1 MKDNS
6 EIKKIAAS
14 ILKWIFFG
22 ILCGL
27 VVGCAAS
34 IFGKL
39 IGWGSNAFSEYP
51 WLLFCMIPAGLA
63 IVGWQRLL
71 KIKEVRGT
79 NLVIES
85 VREGCRLPC
94 KMAPHIFVGTVLTH
108 LTGGSA
114 GREGAA
120 LQIGGSLGC
129 TLGNLLRFKEEDCRR
144 TIMCGM
150 SAAFSALFGTPLAAT
165 IMSME
170 ISTVGVMYH
179 SALAPCMFSALTAH
193 LVAEKVFGL
202 SEADLTLAAVPEID
216 IRTILMVI
224 LLAICCSAVS
234 ALFCWVMHKTAHL
247 EKQYLKNDCLR
258 IVVSAAVVIA
268 ATLAIG
274 TRMYNGSGAAVIEQC
289 ISDPG
294 FKIFPAAFLIKIVL
308 TAVTLGG
315 GFQGGEI
322 VPSLFTGAAF
332 GNLFAQVCGLPSP
345 LCSALGAAAVFC
357 GVTNCPVTALM
368 IAFEMFGFGA
378 GTLFLLV
385 VAVTYLFSGYFG
397 IWSSQ
402 MIRFSKYDPGI
413 IDRKTH

>member
-1 MKDNS
+1 MKETS
-6 EIKKIAAS
+6 EIKKTAVS

-22 ILCGL
+22 ILCGF

-39 IGWGSNAFSEYP
+39 IGWGSSAFSKCP
-51 WLLFCMIPAGLA
+51 WLLFCMLPAGIA
-63 IVGWQRLL
+63 IVGWQKLL

-85 VREGCRLPC
+85 VREGRGLPW

-120 LQIGGSLGC
+120 LQIGGSLGS
-129 TLGNLLRFKEEDCRR
+129 TLGKLLRFKEEDSRR
-144 TIMCGM
+144 VIMCGM
-150 SAAFSALFGTPLAAT
+150 SAAFAALFGTPLAAT
-165 IMSME
+165 VMSME
-170 ISTVGVMYH
+170 ISTVGIMYH

-193 LVAEKVFGL
+193 LVAEKLFGL
-202 SEADLTLAAVPEID
+202 SEADLRITAIPEID
-216 IRTILMVI
+216 IKTILLVI
-224 LLAICCSAVS
+224 LLAVCCSAVS
-234 ALFCWVMHKTAHL
+234 ALFCWIMHKTAHL
-247 EKQYLKNDCLR
+247 EKQYLKNDFLR
-258 IVVSAAVVIA
+258 AAVSAAVVIA
-268 ATLAIG
+268 ATLALG
-274 TRMYNGSGAAVIEQC
+274 TRMYNGSGAGVIEEC

-294 FKIFPAAFLIKIVL
+294 FRIFPLAFLIKIIM

-357 GVTNCPVTALM
+357 GVTNCPITALM

-378 GTLFLLV
+378 GTMFLLV
-385 VAVTYLFSGYFG
+385 VAVTYLLSGYFG
-397 IWSSQ
+397 IWSAQ